1 MTEKETDMKLILE
14 YLEENGSI
22 TPFEAWFELGIYRLS
37 GRICDLR
44 KLGYPITTDI
54 VPVQAKRRKKI
65 CRVALYRL
73 EVAADG

>member
-22 TPFEAWFELGIYRLS
+22 DPLEALSELGVYRLS

-44 KLGYPITTDI
+44 KLGYSIKTDL

-65 CRVALYRL
+65 CRVARHSLVGG
-73 EVAADG
+73 EA